1 MKMAKYTCVLLTA
14 LLIIVFVGGCSSQT
28 EQSTWKPVWEVPA
41 EVFYHA
47 MGKEIENSKMMV
59 KRLEPLDSPQR
70 KKRYEGVIPRVFQDA
85 KGNYRVCWIKK
96 DPLRDS
102 YWYDMYE
109 FSVDGMHM
117 RSAMSSIPSGLKEPD
132 HTKIPG
138 WNN

>member
-14 LLIIVFVGGCSSQT
+14 LLIIVFASGCSSQT

-41 EVFYHA
+41 EVYNHA
-47 MGKEIENSKMMV
+47 MGKEMGNNKMMV
-59 KRLEPLDSPQR
+59 KRLNSER
-70 KKRYEGVIPRVFQDA
+70 NRKRYEGVIPRVFQDA

-96 DPLRDS
+96 DPHRAS
-102 YWYDMYE
+102 YWYDMYG
-109 FSVDGMHM
+109 FSADGRHM
-117 RSAMSSIPSGLKEPD
+117 RSAMSSIPSVLEEPD